1 MFDIQSN
8 LLEKQ
13 QGSIDLAKWQQTV
26 DLISELYDAA
36 CGTIVQ
42 LKDQEFKV
50 IVTSNNEDN
59 FLSAG
64 DTWSWNMQSFCRK
77 IAETND
83 QLYIYDAQADDF
95 WKDAPAVREGPVRS
109 YCGLPVY
116 WPDGSIFGT
125 ICVIDTK
132 DTDYSETLQAVLK
145 QLCLL
150 ITSDLRM
157 LADYEKIKSLAI
169 TDDLTGVNNRRG
181 LNILGEQKFKDAKRY
196 QHAIGLIYLDIDNMK
211 IVNDTFGHTAGD
223 TCIVTL
229 SNILK
234 ENCRASDIIARL
246 GGDEFIIISLLGS
259 RRELGLMAS
268 RIEEKYQAATKGNV
282 QLELTSISYGTSIID
297 CYSPH
302 SFEELLNEAD
312 AKMYEHKQ
320 SKRSKTGLA

>member
-13 QGSIDLAKWQQTV
+13 QGSVDLEKWQQTV

-50 IVTSNNEDN
+50 VVSSSNEDN
-59 FLSAG
+59 FLKVG
-64 DTWSWNMQSFCRK
+64 ETWPWNIQSFCRT
-77 IAETND
+77 IVETNE
-83 QLYIYDAQADDF
+83 QLYIYNAQADDF
-95 WKDAPAVREGPVRS
+95 WKDAPAVRKGPVRS

-132 DTDYSETLQAVLK
+132 DTNYSETLQAVLK

-181 LNILGEQKFKDAKRY
+181 LKILGEQKFKDAKRY
-196 QHAIGLIYLDIDNMK
+196 QHSIGLIYLDIDNMK

-268 RIEEKYQAATKGNV
+268 RIEEKYHTATKGNV

-320 SKRSKTGLA
+320 SKRSKTSIE